1 MRSSNLKSVKHTPLY
16 WLGDQ
21 LVSWDNFDGLKTV
34 LNGFLSSGISG
45 HSLTHSDIGGYTQVP
60 FIHIRSKELLLRWI
74 EISTFGSAIFRTH
87 IGSLLSKRNAQ
98 VFNDINTIMHFK
110 KFINIFVKLKKYRNK
125 LMLHAEKH
133 GLPLMRPMAI
143 LDNNYWHIF
152 NQYMFG
158 SDFMICPIMS
168 PKQYYINVFMPK
180 NIVWVHLWSGTI
192 INGND
197 NYIRIKSI
205 IGEPPIFYMINS
217 TEGIK
222 LNKYIID
229 I

>member
-87 IGSLLSKRNAQ
+87 IGSLLSK
-98 VFNDINTIMHFK
+98 I
-110 KFINIFVKLKKYRNK
+110 
-125 LMLHAEKH
+125 
-133 GLPLMRPMAI
+133 
-143 LDNNYWHIF
+143 
-152 NQYMFG
+152 
-158 SDFMICPIMS
+158 
-168 PKQYYINVFMPK
+168 
-180 NIVWVHLWSGTI
+180 
-192 INGND
+192 
-197 NYIRIKSI
+197 
-205 IGEPPIFYMINS
+205 
-217 TEGIK
+217 
-222 LNKYIID
+222 
-229 I
+229 